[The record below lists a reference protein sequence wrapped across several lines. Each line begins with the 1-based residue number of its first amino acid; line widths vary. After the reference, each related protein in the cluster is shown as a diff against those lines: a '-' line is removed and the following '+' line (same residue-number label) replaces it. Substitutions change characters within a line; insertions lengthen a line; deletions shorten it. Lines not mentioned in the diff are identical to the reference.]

1 MKVLPLTDDQLPL
14 VIQEL
19 LFTLKIRDAMTR
31 QPICAHRGQRLRDVQ
46 ELMRE
51 RGITGVPVVEQDRL
65 FGVLS
70 MDDILRAMEAGRMD
84 DTVEQHMTTRVVM
97 LEEDMPLTFGA
108 TYFDK
113 YGFGRFPV
121 LNRDNRLV
129 GILTSRDVSSALLM
143 ALYREFD
150 KLESRRADRDR
161 VTDDP
166 ALLRFRVQRFDFE
179 NAGKASHEIKKRL
192 AARQI
197 NPRII
202 RRAAIAA
209 YEMEIN
215 QTVHSYGG
223 TLFCRIGANRVEIT
237 AEDSGPGI
245 SDVDEAMCE
254 GFTTA
259 NEWIK
264 SLGFGAGMGLANIR
278 RVSDDFEIRSHSGSG
293 TLVRSVIAFSGEA
306 EAPGGGASAS

>member
-1 MKVLPLTDDQLPL
+1 MKVLPLTDEQLPL

-31 QPICAHRGQRLRDVQ
+31 NPICARRDQRLREVQ

-51 RGITGVPVVEQDRL
+51 RGITGVPVVEKDRL
-65 FGVLS
+65 FGILS

-84 DTVEQHMTTRVVM
+84 ETVERHMTTRVVV

-121 LNRDNRLV
+121 LNRENLLV

-150 KLESRRADRDR
+150 KLESRRAAGEK
-161 VTDDP
+161 TEDDP

-179 NAGKASHEIKKRL
+179 NAGRASHEIKKRL
-192 AARQI
+192 TARQVH
-197 NPRII
+197 PRTI
-202 RRAAIAA
+202 RRAAVAA

-215 QTVHSYGG
+215 QAVHSYGG
-223 TLFCRIGANRVEIT
+223 TLFCRIGADCVEIT
-237 AEDSGPGI
+237 AEDNGPGI
-245 SDVDEAMCE
+245 SDVDEAMRE

-259 NEWIK
+259 TEWIK

-278 RVSDDFEIRSHSGSG
+278 RVSDDFEIRSHAGSG
-293 TLVRSVIAFSGEA
+293 TLVRSVIVFREE
-306 EAPGGGASAS
+306 EAPLAPETAS